1 MGWLQ
6 DFLAFELFAQ
16 IRVQDL
22 GEFLLLLLAGVVL
35 WRVLDAGIV
44 RVEKRV
50 KQGSAWWSVL
60 NAAHGPL
67 KVGVLIASI
76 WVAVV
81 FLLHRSDLQLNVD
94 FKLSYFMATE
104 MPILMWFGLKLV
116 SNLSDLWKKKAE
128 QTETTFDDQIVPIA
142 TTTSKIAV
150 VIIGVV
156 MVIQNLGGHV
166 SSLLAGFGIGG
177 AAVAFASKDFLAN
190 IFGSVVV
197 FIDRPFQVGDW
208 IEVNGTEGTVEEVG
222 LRVTRIR
229 TFANSQITVPN
240 STFSTA
246 AIENWSRMRKRRIKM
261 SLGVTYDS
269 NPDDLEQLIDELRHI
284 LRMEERINQDF
295 WVVNF
300 SGFGPSSLDIF
311 IYCFTDTT
319 DWTEFLQVRQDV
331 LLEFMRAVKKLDLDF
346 AFPTQTIHLEQSTP
360 PSVRR
365 AS

>member
-1 MGWLQ
+1 MEWLH
-6 DFLAFELFAQ
+6 DILAFELFAQ

-22 GEFLLLLLAGVVL
+22 GEFLLVVLAGVIL
-35 WRVLDAGIV
+35 WRVLDAGV
-44 RVEKRV
+44 LRVEQKV
-50 KQGSAWWSVL
+50 NEGTAWWGVL

-67 KVGVLIASI
+67 KVSVMITAVWVGVVL
-76 WVAVV
+76 
-81 FLLHRSDLQLNVD
+81 LLHRSETSFDVEFELG
-94 FKLSYFMATE
+94 YFMATQ

-116 SNLSDLWKKKAE
+116 SNLSMLWKVKAE
-128 QTETTFDDQIVPIA
+128 QTENTFDDQVVPIA

-156 MVIQNLGGHV
+156 MIIQNLGGHV
-166 SSLLAGFGIGG
+166 GSLLAGFGIGG

-246 AIENWSRMRKRRIKM
+246 AIENWTRMRKRRIKM
-261 SLGVTYDS
+261 SLGVTYDAT
-269 NPDDLEQLIDELRHI
+269 PDQIETLIDELRHV
-284 LRMEERINQDF
+284 LRLEERINQDF

-311 IYCFTDTT
+311 IYCFTNTT
-319 DWTEFLQVRQDV
+319 EWTEFLQVRQDV
-331 LLEFMRAVKKLDLDF
+331 LLEFMRAVNKLDLDF
-346 AFPTQTIHLEQSTP
+346 AFPTQTVHLEQSTP
-360 PSVRR
+360 PSVRQ